1 MTPAQN
7 AYNSTA
13 ICFTAWLLRKVTVS
27 PPLPQLMT
35 YNHRLIL
42 QCMPV
47 DVTGF
52 LLYCSTLYL
61 AYTIR
66 HAETFLLL
74 YIIMV
79 KHLNKGRDF
88 YFHVQ

>member
-27 PPLPQLMT
+27 PPLPQLMI

-52 LLYCSTLYL
+52 LYAVALCILHIQSD
-61 AYTIR
+61 
-66 HAETFLLL
+66 
-74 YIIMV
+74 MQ
-79 KHLNKGRDF
+79 KHF
-88 YFHVQ
+88 C